1 MSFQCDRRLYLS
13 RDKSRVCEEGDPD
26 AGWLF
31 ANKGGAI
38 SPADVAAFGLEWADG
53 KVVLPRS
60 AADAAPAPKAAKKPE
75 DKAAKKSADKAT
87 ARPPDKAA
95 G

>member
-38 SPADVAAFGLEWADG
+38 SPVDVAAFGLEWADG
-53 KVVLPRS
+53 KVILPAS
-60 AADAAPAPKAAKKPE
+60 PAAEVAPKAAKKSE

-87 ARPPDKAA
+87 ARPPDKA